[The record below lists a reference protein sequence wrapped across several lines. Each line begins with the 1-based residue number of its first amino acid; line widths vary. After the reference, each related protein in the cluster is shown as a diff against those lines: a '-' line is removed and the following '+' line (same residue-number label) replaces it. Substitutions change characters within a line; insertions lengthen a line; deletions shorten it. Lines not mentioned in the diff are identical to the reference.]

1 VGDRPR
7 SLFCHNTEGEIYYP
21 LIMNVFINDLLSTVI
36 KFKLKKTQNILAAK
50 FYSHIISPHI
60 YNLSLQ

>member
-1 VGDRPR
+1 
-7 SLFCHNTEGEIYYP
+7 
-21 LIMNVFINDLLSTVI
+21 MNVFINDLLSTVI